1 MDLEDS
7 LIAVCVLCNLK
18 QMAERNYQTKQKQ
31 KERKKERK
39 ELSLF
44 TQNIVV
50 VAFVASVVQINDIVE
65 SHLGRN

>member
-1 MDLEDS
+1 MCSVQLEADGRKELS
-7 LIAVCVLCNLK
+7 T
-18 QMAERNYQTKQKQ
+18 TK
-31 KERKKERK
+31 KEKKKKERK

>member
-18 QMAERNYQTKQKQ
+18 QMAERNYQKKK